1 MGMLCNFTN
10 RAESGIAQFER
21 ALALNRNLAAAHY
34 GVGHAKYSLGRPE
47 ETEPHV
53 REALRLSPHDT
64 FAYGWLGTLG
74 MANFNLGKDEEAIV
88 WLKRSIEIN
97 PNFSVTHFFLA
108 AALAQL
114 GRMEEARAA
123 VEAGLTF
130 DPGFTIGRRRA
141 NPFSTSPAYLKQI
154 ERYYAGLRMAGAPD
168 G

>member
-1 MGMLCNFTN
+1 MFHIREIFPHTIEIEAPEHVDSML
-10 RAESGIAQFER
+10 I
-21 ALALNRNLAAAHY
+21 
-34 GVGHAKYSLGRPE
+34 
-47 ETEPHV
+47 

-88 WLKRSIEIN
+88 WLRRSIEIN

-108 AALAQL
+108 AAFAHL

-130 DPGFTIGRRRA
+130 RSGLHYRTAPRRI
-141 NPFSTSPAYLKQI
+141 NTSPAYLKQI
-154 ERYYAGLRMAGAPD
+154 ERYYAGLHLAGAPE

>member
-1 MGMLCNFTN
+1 M
-10 RAESGIAQFER
+10 ER
-21 ALALNRNLAAAHY
+21 VRGRGGEHRQADGRGGRGAGEGRGRSPDRRVFRRRVRQLAAFR
-34 GVGHAKYSLGRPE
+34 GR
-47 ETEPHV
+47 TEPHI

-88 WLKRSIEIN
+88 WLRRSIEPI
-97 PNFSVTHFFLA
+97 PISPSRIPSA
-108 AALAQL
+108 AALAHL
-114 GRMEEARAA
+114 GRMEDARAA

-130 DPGFTIGRRRA
+130 DPSFTIGRRRA

-154 ERYYAGLRMAGAPD
+154 ERYYAGLRMAGAPE